1 MAVDFATLVCLPCF
15 QQFARPVT
23 ITPIASQLG
32 AAPYVVRGD
41 RSRSPRSWARPRM
54 WCAATGLR
62 AVSISLSP
70 LLVYPAAARFALAAN
85 ALQ

>member
-41 RSRSPRSWARPRM
+41 RSSRGVNLAF
-54 WCAATGLR
+54 ATPCL
-62 AVSISLSP
+62 SCSCSLCSRCQ
-70 LLVYPAAARFALAAN
+70 RFAIASCLFSTTHGNAAM
-85 ALQ
+85 